1 MSRKEIIVQQEEGEG
16 QKNAG
21 INIETKDME
30 TKKSTLSMMEKVLLK
45 LRRDKHRADG
55 MEP

>member
-21 INIETKDME
+21 INIVTKDME

-45 LRRDKHRADG
+45 LRSD
-55 MEP
+55 

>member
-1 MSRKEIIVQQEEGEG
+1 MSRKEIIVQQEECEG

-45 LRRDKHRADG
+45 LRSD
-55 MEP
+55 